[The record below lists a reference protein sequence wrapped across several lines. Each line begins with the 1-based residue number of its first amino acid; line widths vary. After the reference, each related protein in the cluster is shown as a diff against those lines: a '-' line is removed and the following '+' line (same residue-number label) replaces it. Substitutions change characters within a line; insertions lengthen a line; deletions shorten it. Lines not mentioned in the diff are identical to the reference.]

1 MLKSTILAGFAGPV
15 RDTGIRRMDG
25 MVYGLMSVLVPCAL
39 QPGGVNPQ
47 GSRPD
52 RRNTAGRG
60 LAARAHMIRL

>member
-39 QPGGVNPQ
+39 RPGGQPASILE
-47 GSRPD
+47 GS
-52 RRNTAGRG
+52 NATG
-60 LAARAHMIRL
+60 AARAHMIRL